1 MSAGSTGKV
10 AVVDAGGA
18 NLGSVCYA
26 LERLGV
32 RPRVVDDAAGLA
44 GADRVILPGVGAAP
58 EAMRR
63 LRAQGLV
70 EPLRQLGTPLLGIC
84 LGMQLL
90 YERSAEGEVECL
102 GLLPGVVRHLTPALG
117 IRVPHMGWNTLQR
130 RRGGSLVEGIADG
143 DHAYFVHSY
152 AAAVDDDCLCSSE
165 HGQRFA
171 AVVQRGNVAGAQFHP
186 ERSGAVGARLL
197 KNFIEY
203 GLQ

>member
-1 MSAGSTGKV
+1 MTKV
-10 AVVDAGGA
+10 VLVDAGGS
-18 NLGSVCYA
+18 NIGSVRYA
-26 LERLGV
+26 LQRLGV
-32 RPRVVDDAAGLA
+32 DAELTGDAATIRA
-44 GADRVILPGVGAAP
+44 ADRVILPGVGAA
-58 EAMRR
+58 AVCMAR
-63 LRAQGLV
+63 LRELDLV
-70 EPLRQLGTPLLGIC
+70 DVLRTLDKPLLGVC
-84 LGMQLL
+84 VGVQLL
-90 YERSAEGEVECL
+90 FAHSEEDDTPCL
-102 GLLPGVVRHLTPALG
+102 GLLPGRVRKLHAAPG

-130 RRGGSLVEGIADG
+130 RRAGSLVEGIADG

-152 AAAVDDDCLCSSE
+152 AAAVDEDCLCSSE